1 MAMVVSPMDQ
11 QLTKGGRT
19 RAVKSLPLVGWRE
32 WLDIPTLQVGH
43 IKAKIDSGARTS
55 SLHAA
60 DIQVITDR
68 GAPHVSFVV
77 YPEQHRSEPAIAC
90 IAAVFDE
97 RQVTSSNGHRE
108 LRYIIQVEVSLSG
121 ATWPIELS
129 LTNRDSMGFRMLL
142 GREALRRRVLV
153 DTSRSF
159 IAGRSHADISTV
171 STRKNRTST

>member
-1 MAMVVSPMDQ
+1 MVVSPMEQ
-11 QLTKGGRT
+11 QLTKGRRI
-19 RAVKSLPLVGWRE
+19 RAVKSLPIVGWRE
-32 WLDIPTLQVGH
+32 WLAIPTLQVGR

-60 DIQVITDR
+60 NIQAVTDR
-68 GAPHVSFVV
+68 GAPYISFVV
-77 YPEQHRSEPAIAC
+77 HPEQHRRQPAIAC

-97 RQVTSSNGHRE
+97 RLVTSSSGHRE
-108 LRYIIQVEVSLSG
+108 LRYIIQVEISLSG

-129 LTNRDSMGFRMLL
+129 LTNRNPMGFRMLL

-153 DTSRSF
+153 DTGRSF

-171 STRKNRTST
+171 PTRKIRTRT